1 MNWEAISA
9 AAEVIGAGAVVITLV
24 YLAIQT
30 RDNVR
35 IERARAVWDA
45 QISFV
50 EVNDMLADGGTVSQL
65 VFESLSDPDGLSQK
79 DRYLVHRFARAWFQR
94 MEAQHALYRAGILE
108 PEVWQLRL
116 GYAKAILENAV
127 FEEYWE
133 LDKRNS
139 MFTKRFIAAIDGA
152 TITDFSGFLGIP
164 IGPKN
169 S

>member
-9 AAEVIGAGAVVITLV
+9 VAEVIGAVAVVITLV

-45 QISFV
+45 QLSFV
-50 EVNDMLADGGTVSQL
+50 EVNDMLADGGIVSGL
-65 VFESLSDPDGLSQK
+65 VFQSLSDPDRLSQK
-79 DRYLVHRFARAWFQR
+79 DRYLMHRFARAWFQR
-94 MEAQHALYRAGILE
+94 MEAQHALYKAGILE

-116 GYAKAILENAV
+116 GYVKAILDNTV
-127 FEEYWE
+127 FKEFWE

-139 MFTKRFIAAIDGA
+139 MFTTQFIAAIDSA
-152 TITDFSGFLGIP
+152 TSTEFSGFLGIT
-164 IGPKN
+164 KRTEE
-169 S
+169 

>member
-1 MNWEAISA
+1 VNWDAISA

-45 QISFV
+45 Q
-50 EVNDMLADGGTVSQL
+50 VNDMLADGGKISEL
-65 VFESLSDPDGLSQK
+65 VFESLSNPDGLSQK

-94 MEAQHALYRAGILE
+94 MEAQHALYMAGILE
-108 PEVWQLRL
+108 PELWQLRL

-127 FEEYWE
+127 FEEFWE

-139 MFTKRFIAAIDGA
+139 MFTKRFIAAIDSA
-152 TITDFSGFLGIP
+152 NVTDFSGFLGIS
-164 IGPKN
+164 N
-169 S
+169 STEE